1 MPDYDLGLLSDTG
14 RELYVADAIND
25 LTRLRLELASESL
38 EGISERPEWGGIAA
52 SLRALGEDHQA
63 TVVDAFAAALVA
75 VGEVSHAGEDHEF
88 VANGID
94 TVEMLLRT
102 GADLDRTRLQQ
113 FVERIEHFATERQV
127 PIPEIAGAIL
137 AGDVLRPR
145 SRATMQGA
153 TDGFDLP
160 PIDPPTWEFE
170 QAAALARVL
179 DAAPGEP
186 SEPAVDA
193 PPEGAN
199 DVSSPPDPQGAQVP
213 LQSATEKA
221 LGSSSAREPAGGKA
235 VNFLPLF
242 DQRLPPNLQGGIGS
256 EEALAAATPVPAQS
270 AETVPAES
278 PIAAE
283 AAVLPA
289 SEPGTEGDA
298 VSELAAAFDS
308 VPVPGADR
316 AGAMARLSTR
326 AKALAQS
333 SLWLSEQLKPMAVQ
347 PSGASAA
354 LDAVRRDAL
363 ALLAVDQLVSAGG
376 VRRKVQVGEATAAQ
390 LRALQDEIGSFE
402 AFSVEG
408 EWCRVSLS
416 EAAAAQLGRR
426 QLLDRMVLA
435 IAPVDSLSVWL
446 PMQSQRLS
454 VWVANAEDGSMC
466 AVPDLRVA
474 EAPSMPPTRL
484 LSTGPG
490 AMPVVQTGAPA
501 DAQSMPLIQLHS
513 GVVALDPAKWR
524 RQRATCFVA
533 ATPVLGLEWLA
544 GAALCGGQS
553 AVLIDP
559 SRF

>member
-38 EGISERPEWGGIAA
+38 EGIFERPEWGGISA

-113 FVERIEHFATERQV
+113 FVERIERFATERQV
-127 PIPEIAGAIL
+127 PIPEIAEAIL

-145 SRATMQGA
+145 SRAPKQGS
-153 TDGFDLP
+153 TDGFELP

-170 QAAALARVL
+170 HAAALARVL
-179 DAAPGEP
+179 EAAPVEP

-193 PPEGAN
+193 PPEAAN
-199 DVSSPPDPQGAQVP
+199 DVSPPPDPQGAHVP
-213 LQSATEKA
+213 VQSATEK
-221 LGSSSAREPAGGKA
+221 SAGGKA

-242 DQRLPPNLQGGIGS
+242 DQRLPPNLQGGIS
-256 EEALAAATPVPAQS
+256 FKEPLADVAETPVSVPS
-270 AETVPAES
+270 VETVLVEL

-283 AAVLPA
+283 AVVLPV

-376 VRRKVQVGEATAAQ
+376 ERHKVQVGEATASQ
-390 LRALQDEIGSFE
+390 LRVLQDEIGSFE

-408 EWCRVSLS
+408 EWCRISLS
-416 EAAAAQLGRR
+416 EAAAAQLRR
-426 QLLDRMVLA
+426 RRLLDRMVLA

-454 VWVANAEDGSMC
+454 VWVANADDGSMC

-474 EAPSMPPTRL
+474 EAPSMSPTRL
-484 LSTGPG
+484 LLVGPG
-490 AMPVVQTGAPA
+490 AMPVVQTGAPE

-513 GVVALDPAKWR
+513 GVVAIDPAKWR

-553 AVLIDP
+553 AVLIEP

>member
-38 EGISERPEWGGIAA
+38 EGISERPEWGGISA

-63 TVVDAFAAALVA
+63 TVVDAFAGALVA

-94 TVEMLLRT
+94 TVDMLLRT

-113 FVERIEHFATERQV
+113 FVERIERFAADRQV

-145 SRATMQGA
+145 SRAPKQGA
-153 TDGFDLP
+153 TDGFELP

-170 QAAALARVL
+170 QAVALARVL
-179 DAAPGEP
+179 EAAPVEP
-186 SEPAVDA
+186 SEPALNV
-193 PPEGAN
+193 PPEAAS

-213 LQSATEKA
+213 LQSAAEK
-221 LGSSSAREPAGGKA
+221 SAGGKA

-242 DQRLPPNLQGGIGS
+242 DQRLPPNLQGGISS
-256 EEALAAATPVPAQS
+256 EEALVDVAATPVS
-270 AETVPAES
+270 APSTETVLAEL

-283 AAVLPA
+283 AVVLPVI
-289 SEPGTEGDA
+289 EPGTEGVG
-298 VSELAAAFDS
+298 VSELAAALDS

-316 AGAMARLSTR
+316 PGAMTRLFTR

-363 ALLAVDQLVSAGG
+363 SLLAVDQLVSAGG

-402 AFSVEG
+402 AFSIEG

-416 EAAAAQLGRR
+416 EAAAAQLRRR

-454 VWVANAEDGSMC
+454 VWVANADDGSMC

-474 EAPSMPPTRL
+474 EAPSMPPPRL
-484 LSTGPG
+484 LSVGPG
-490 AMPVVQTGAPA
+490 AMPVLQTGPPA

-513 GVVALDPAKWR
+513 GVVAIDPAKWR

>member
-38 EGISERPEWGGIAA
+38 EGISERPEWGGISA

-145 SRATMQGA
+145 SRALKQAA
-153 TDGFDLP
+153 TDGFELP

-170 QAAALARVL
+170 
-179 DAAPGEP
+179 
-186 SEPAVDA
+186 PAVDA
-193 PPEGAN
+193 PPEAAN

-221 LGSSSAREPAGGKA
+221 LGSSSARESAGGKS

-242 DQRLPPNLQGGIGS
+242 DQRLPPNLQGGIRS
-256 EEALAAATPVPAQS
+256 DEALADVAATPVSAPS
-270 AETVPAES
+270 AETVLAEL

-408 EWCRVSLS
+408 EWCRVALS
-416 EAAAAQLGRR
+416 EAAAAQLRRR

-454 VWVANAEDGSMC
+454 VWVANADDGSMC

-474 EAPSMPPTRL
+474 EAPSMSPTRL
-484 LSTGPG
+484 LSVGPG

-501 DAQSMPLIQLHS
+501 DAQSMPQIQLHS
-513 GVVALDPAKWR
+513 GVVSIDPAKWR

>member
-38 EGISERPEWGGIAA
+38 EGISERPEWGGISA

-102 GADLDRTRLQQ
+102 GADLDRTHLQQ

-145 SRATMQGA
+145 SRALKQAA
-153 TDGFDLP
+153 TDGFELP

-170 QAAALARVL
+170 
-179 DAAPGEP
+179 
-186 SEPAVDA
+186 PAVDA
-193 PPEGAN
+193 PPEAAN
-199 DVSSPPDPQGAQVP
+199 DISSPPDPQGAQVP
-213 LQSATEKA
+213 LQSSTEKA
-221 LGSSSAREPAGGKA
+221 LGSSSARESAGGKS

-242 DQRLPPNLQGGIGS
+242 DQRLPPNLQGGIRS
-256 EEALAAATPVPAQS
+256 DEALADVAATPVSAPS
-270 AETVPAES
+270 AETVLAEL

-283 AAVLPA
+283 AVVLTVT
-289 SEPGTEGDA
+289 EPGTEGDA

-333 SLWLSEQLKPMAVQ
+333 SLWLSEQFKPMAVQ

-402 AFSVEG
+402 AFSIEG

-416 EAAAAQLGRR
+416 EAAAAQLRRR
-426 QLLDRMVLA
+426 QALDRMVLA
-435 IAPVDSLSVWL
+435 IAPVESLSVWL

-454 VWVANAEDGSMC
+454 VWVANADDGSMC

-474 EAPSMPPTRL
+474 EAPSMSPTRL
-484 LSTGPG
+484 LSVGPG
-490 AMPVVQTGAPA
+490 AMPVVQTGVPA

-513 GVVALDPAKWR
+513 GVVAIDPAKWR

>member
-38 EGISERPEWGGIAA
+38 EGISERPEWGGISA

-63 TVVDAFAAALVA
+63 TVVDAFAAAMVA

-88 VANGID
+88 VANGIE
-94 TVEMLLRT
+94 TVDMLLRT

-113 FVERIEHFATERQV
+113 FVERIERFATERQV
-127 PIPEIAGAIL
+127 PIPEIAVAIL

-145 SRATMQGA
+145 SRAPKQGPN
-153 TDGFDLP
+153 DGFELP

-179 DAAPGEP
+179 EAAPVEP
-186 SEPAVDA
+186 SKPAADA
-193 PPEGAN
+193 PPEAAN

-213 LQSATEKA
+213 LKSATEK
-221 LGSSSAREPAGGKA
+221 SAGGKS

-242 DQRLPPNLQGGIGS
+242 DQRLPPNLQGGIS
-256 EEALAAATPVPAQS
+256 SNEALADVAATPLSAPS
-270 AETVPAES
+270 AEAVLAEL
-278 PIAAE
+278 PTAAE
-283 AAVLPA
+283 VAASPA

-308 VPVPGADR
+308 VPVTGDDR
-316 AGAMARLSTR
+316 AGAMTRLSTR

-390 LRALQDEIGSFE
+390 LRVLQDEIGSFE

-408 EWCRVSLS
+408 EWCRISLS
-416 EAAAAQLGRR
+416 EAAAAQLRRR

-446 PMQSQRLS
+446 PMQSQRLP
-454 VWVANAEDGSMC
+454 VWVANADDGSMC
-466 AVPDLRVA
+466 AVPELRVA

-484 LSTGPG
+484 LSVGPS
-490 AMPVVQTGAPA
+490 AIPVVRTGAPA
-501 DAQSMPLIQLHS
+501 DAQSMPLIQLCS
-513 GVVALDPAKWR
+513 GVVAIDPAKWR
-524 RQRATCFVA
+524 RQRATCFVV